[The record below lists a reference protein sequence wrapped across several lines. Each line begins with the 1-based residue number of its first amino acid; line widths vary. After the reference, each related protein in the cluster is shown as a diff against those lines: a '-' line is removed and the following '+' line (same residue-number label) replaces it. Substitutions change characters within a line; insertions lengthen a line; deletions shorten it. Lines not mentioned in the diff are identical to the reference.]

1 MHPNLFDQ
9 LQMFVTAADIGSF
22 SGTARHLGRAQNV
35 VSYGVSTLESVL
47 NVQLFDRSGHKAVLT
62 ESGQALLREAQV
74 LTNAATDLQKKAS
87 QMSAGLESYLEIAVD
102 ELVPFE
108 LFERALAALDN
119 MYPNTELRVIRATSI
134 VARDRALQGRA
145 SMAICSGGIEF
156 ALDREVVFIGYV
168 EMIPVVVASDPGNID
183 LRDRRQIVLSSM
195 EAPEASP
202 DRGVFSSRI
211 WRVQDLET
219 KFRLIRAGLGW
230 GMMPAHL
237 VSKALGE
244 GEFARLPIKQFLAP
258 VRIPIML
265 FDRPE
270 IPLGPAG
277 QLFRQ
282 SIIEGTATYS

>member
-1 MHPNLFDQ
+1 MHPNLLDQ

-62 ESGQALLREAQV
+62 EAGQALLREAQV
-74 LTNAATDLQKKAS
+74 LTNAATDLQKKAI
-87 QMSAGLESYLEIAVD
+87 QMSAGLESFLEIAVD

-108 LFERALAALDN
+108 VFEPALIALDN
-119 MYPNTELRVIRATSI
+119 TYPNTELRLIRATSI
-134 VARDRALQGRA
+134 VARDRVLKGRS
-145 SMAICSGGIEF
+145 SMAICGGGVEF
-156 ALDREVVFIGYV
+156 ADARDVVFVGYI
-168 EMIPVVVASDPGNID
+168 EMIPVVVASDPGDID

-202 DRGVFSSRI
+202 DRGVFSARI

-230 GMMPAHL
+230 GMMPEHL
-237 VSKALGE
+237 VSEALDN
-244 GEFARLPIKQFLAP
+244 GEFVRLAIKQFSAP
-258 VRIPIML
+258 ARMPIML
-265 FDRPE
+265 LERAE

-282 SIIEGTATYS
+282 HIVEGSAT